1 MREGDQGDGG
11 RKGAEK
17 KHPLSRSPSPSPS
30 QIHTHPPSLSPLLPL
45 SPQRRHARPQTVL
58 LLRLHLLL
66 RRCRARAAA
75 LDARGHAAGQPLPP
89 ASAAAGPRDDA
100 RELLRASELSRLSGV
115 AVAAGAA
122 LAALCEEAPRT
133 VTAAMEGVAERPSS
147 SSSSSSSAA
156 AASYS
161 TAAAATAGGA
171 PALARMLGAFRT
183 QQR

>member
-1 MREGDQGDGG
+1 M
-11 RKGAEK
+11 
-17 KHPLSRSPSPSPS
+17 
-30 QIHTHPPSLSPLLPL
+30 
-45 SPQRRHARPQTVL
+45 L

-133 VTAAMEGVAERPSS
+133 VTAAMEGVAAERPSAT
-147 SSSSSSSAA
+147 SSSSSSAA

>member
-1 MREGDQGDGG
+1 
-11 RKGAEK
+11 
-17 KHPLSRSPSPSPS
+17 
-30 QIHTHPPSLSPLLPL
+30 
-45 SPQRRHARPQTVL
+45 VL

-147 SSSSSSSAA
+147 SSSAA

>member
-1 MREGDQGDGG
+1 M
-11 RKGAEK
+11 
-17 KHPLSRSPSPSPS
+17 
-30 QIHTHPPSLSPLLPL
+30 
-45 SPQRRHARPQTVL
+45 L

-75 LDARGHAAGQPLPP
+75 LDARGHAAGQPLPQ

-133 VTAAMEGVAERPSS
+133 VTAAMEGVAAERPSA
-147 SSSSSSSAA
+147 SSSSSAA